1 MIKMRTISDQKTGG
15 YQPNDFFDNPING
28 SGAFLEE
35 GFGRVKIELHMGV
48 VIVILTTYRSPPCPN
63 PYGPKTYANA
73 IGGANKFQYIV
84 GNGGTK
90 FRGNLHSDQMGA
102 HKAARSVTR
111 TIALATSAFNAR
123 SSPRMNGRCSSLT
136 AARPLSLSFIMSR

>member
-1 MIKMRTISDQKTGG
+1 MAYGCR
-15 YQPNDFFDNPING
+15 YRNPHYLPIAAV
-28 SGAFLEE
+28 SKSLWA
-35 GFGRVKIELHMGV
+35 
-48 VIVILTTYRSPPCPN
+48 
-63 PYGPKTYANA
+63 KTYANA